1 MCTVDLGIVIGG
13 RSTTSAADSRGRGK
27 GCRRA
32 THTSKHRRHPT
43 HTACPRRRRSSLR
56 IRVATR
62 TTVAVDGIVVAT
74 IVDTVFATG
83 TTVMTTWIV
92 KTKAT
97 TTRGQN
103 ATGGHDRRQTRQD
116 GTATCALVTVVGLLS
131 SLFQFP
137 QLGQLIVQFLR
148 E

>member
-1 MCTVDLGIVIGG
+1 MCIVDLGIVIGG
-13 RSTTSAADSRGRGK
+13 RSTTSAADSCGRGK

-32 THTSKHRRHPT
+32 THTSKHRRDTT

-56 IRVATR
+56 IRVATW

-92 KTKAT
+92 NVAAVVQTKAT
-97 TTRGQN
+97 ASRG
-103 ATGGHDRRQTRQD
+103 
-116 GTATCALVTVVGLLS
+116 
-131 SLFQFP
+131 
-137 QLGQLIVQFLR
+137 
-148 E
+148 